1 MNRASCLDAVIAF
14 LMLVIMSPAIGI
26 ADDAPATTSKMVL
39 IVGSAG
45 SAEYGQMFDLWA
57 EQWREVA
64 KQANAELV
72 EIGVATAG
80 ETSDLGLLQ
89 SAIAQSVE
97 EKDARPLWLVFVG
110 HGTFQMN
117 VAKFNLRG
125 PDVTP
130 NQMAQWLKPVEA
142 PVVIVNTASASG
154 PFVNALSGPGRVIV
168 TATKS
173 GQEQNF
179 ARFGAYMPRALTDT
193 SADLD
198 HDDAVSLLEAVIKAS
213 AETQQFYTSDA
224 RILTENA
231 MVDDNGDQL
240 GTPATTLKSKLLGA
254 PAAAAEVAA
263 GKTTSMPD
271 GDVAAKAILIP
282 SSASPVLLPEELEE
296 RNRLEGEILM
306 LRRKKSTLSEED
318 YYQQIE
324 QKMLG
329 LAAIYEA
336 AENRAQSHPSSP

>member
-336 AENRAQSHPSSP
+336 AENRAQSPPSSP

>member
-1 MNRASCLDAVIAF
+1 MSRAFCLDAVIAF
-14 LMLVIMSPAIGI
+14 LMLVVMSPAIGT
-26 ADDAPATTSKMVL
+26 ADDAPPTTSKLVL
-39 IVGSAG
+39 IVGSPG
-45 SAEYGQMFDLWA
+45 SEEYGQMFALWA

-72 EIGVATAG
+72 EIGVTTDG
-80 ETSDLGLLQ
+80 ETSDLELIR
-89 SAIAQSVE
+89 STIAKSVA

-110 HGTFQMN
+110 HGTFQLN

-142 PVVIVNTASASG
+142 PIVIVNTASASG

-179 ARFGAYMPRALTDT
+179 ARFGAYLPKALTDT

-198 HDDAVSLLEAVIKAS
+198 HDDEVSLLEAVIKAS

-231 MVDDNGDQL
+231 MIDDNGDQL

-254 PAAAAEVAA
+254 PAAAAEAAA
-263 GKTTSMPD
+263 GKATSVPD
-271 GDVAAKAILIP
+271 GDAAAKTILIP

-296 RNRLEGEILM
+296 RDRLEGEILM

-324 QKMLG
+324 QKMLA

-336 AENRAQSHPSSP
+336 AENRAQSPPSSP